1 MSNVFSAAA
10 AVLHADQNLSEA
22 ATYYAGGAGPGQA
35 LRVIRSAPIAPAF
48 GPAGGMGS
56 LQPACV
62 VDVLVADVP
71 TQPSPGDLLVMG
83 DETFR
88 VESAERDDLRL
99 TWRLMLAEEA

>member
-1 MSNVFSAAA
+1 MANAFADAT
-10 AVLHADQNLSEA
+10 AVLHADLNLSEP

-62 VDVLVADVP
+62 VDMLIADVP
-71 TQPSPGDLLVMG
+71 TQPSPGDLLLMG
-83 DETFR
+83 SETFR

-99 TWRLMLAEEA
+99 TWRLILAEEA

>member
-1 MSNVFSAAA
+1 MAGAFAAAA
-10 AVLHADQNLSEA
+10 AVLHADQNLSEP
-22 ATYYAGGAGPGQA
+22 ATYYAGGAGPGQT

-62 VDVLVADVP
+62 VDMLIADVP
-71 TQPSPGDLLVMG
+71 TQPSPGDLLLMG
-83 DETFR
+83 SETFR

-99 TWRLMLAEEA
+99 AWRLMLAEEA